1 MDYNKLT
8 FKEKI
13 SYGLAGL
20 GQNLTITFVNTFLMT
35 VIYGYMGFT
44 LKSLSILTV
53 ILIVAKVWD
62 AVNDP
67 IMGVLIDKIQFK
79 NRGKLRPLILISIL
93 PVAFLTVM
101 LFGIPQDWSQSAK
114 LAMFGVAYILWDAA
128 YTVCDV
134 PYWGLSGAMTSDTN
148 ERTKLISIAR
158 SFGNVGLG
166 VITLLGVM

>member
-79 NRGKLRPLILISIL
+79 NRGKLRPLILISIFDGN
-93 PVAFLTVM
+93 AFRH
-101 LFGIPQDWSQSAK
+101 
-114 LAMFGVAYILWDAA
+114 
-128 YTVCDV
+128 
-134 PYWGLSGAMTSDTN
+134 TSRLESKRKARN
-148 ERTKLISIAR
+148 VRCCVYFVGRSIYR
-158 SFGNVGLG
+158 
-166 VITLLGVM
+166 M

>member
-93 PVAFLTVM
+93 PVAFLTYRI
-101 LFGIPQDWSQSAK
+101 GGCP
-114 LAMFGVAYILWDAA
+114 
-128 YTVCDV
+128 
-134 PYWGLSGAMTSDTN
+134 
-148 ERTKLISIAR
+148 ER
-158 SFGNVGLG
+158 
-166 VITLLGVM
+166 